1 MQTNEF
7 VDYLTSEGNH
17 SPHTVAAYLTDLKQ
31 FIEMLGRNEEVKHA
45 KDVTAKE
52 VRQWLVELHSK
63 DISNRSIVRKIT
75 TLRTY
80 FDFLERRGEITLNPM
95 QKIVAPR
102 MQKKAPEYVLT
113 EEMERLLEAKEQGEG
128 FEGLRDSIVLELL
141 YATGMRQAEILSIE
155 EKDIDFAQ
163 NQLRIMGKRR
173 KQRIIPLNPTL
184 LDRIKDYIDQKH
196 ALAPQIT
203 AFLVDNNLEP
213 MSKYQLYYLVKKSL
227 LLVNTSS
234 TRSPHVLRHSFAT
247 NTLSEGAD
255 LNSIKEILGHENI
268 MATEIYTHTTIEEL
282 KKVYKQAHPKAS
294 EQ

>member
-1 MQTNEF
+1 M
-7 VDYLTSEGNH
+7 
-17 SPHTVAAYLTDLKQ
+17 
-31 FIEMLGRNEEVKHA
+31 
-45 KDVTAKE
+45 
-52 VRQWLVELHSK
+52 
-63 DISNRSIVRKIT
+63 
-75 TLRTY
+75 
-80 FDFLERRGEITLNPM
+80 ERRGEITLNPM